1 MSTVSRDA
9 LDSAARLQ
17 AAVLNAQNAEI
28 RALLAPGAVY
38 MALGKTITGADAVG
52 AELTSDA
59 TRRTWSAL
67 RWQAPQAKGDDVRLV
82 GERDPQHAERGVIVT
97 VQFAQQRIARVMVQ
111 RIPPPPPTAQP
122 LVLPEALR
130 KAIDTNLLE
139 KHPMLLAYVGPDDQP
154 VQSFRGST
162 QVHAADRLAMWV
174 RNPEGAFIRA
184 IRVNPRV
191 SLMYRN
197 EEQRSTYQFQGRA
210 RVVDEAAER
219 QRVFDAS
226 APAERA
232 HDFAM
237 LGAAVV
243 IDLDRVEGWAGVGPN
258 GQIDPIC
265 LVRS

>member
-1 MSTVSRDA
+1 MSTASNQDLTGA
-9 LDSAARLQ
+9 ERLK
-17 AAVLNAQNAEI
+17 AAVLEGQGARI
-28 RALLAPGAVY
+28 HPLLAPDAVF
-38 MALGKTITGADAVG
+38 MALGKTVAGADAVA
-52 AELTSDA
+52 AELGSDS
-59 TRRTWSAL
+59 TRRAWTHL
-67 RWQAPQAKGDDVRLV
+67 RWKAAQPAADAVRLV
-82 GERDPQHAERGVIVT
+82 GERDPSRAERGVIVT
-97 VQFAQQRIARVMVQ
+97 VQFAQGLVARVMVQ
-111 RIPPPPPTAQP
+111 RVPPPPPAPQP
-122 LVLPEALR
+122 LVLPAALR
-130 KAIDTNLLE
+130 QAIDANLLE
-139 KHPMLLAYVGPDDQP
+139 KHPMLLAYVSADGQP

-162 QVHAADRLAMWV
+162 QVHGDDRLAMWV
-174 RNPEGAFIRA
+174 RNPEGAFIRS

-191 SLMYRN
+191 SMMYRN

-210 RVVDEAAER
+210 RVTVEAAER
-219 QRVFDAS
+219 QRIFDAS

>member
-1 MSTVSRDA
+1 MSAVVQGA
-9 LDSAARLQ
+9 LDRAARLQ
-17 AAVLNAQNAEI
+17 TAVLAGQGDEV
-28 RALLAPGAVY
+28 RALLAPDAVY

-52 AELTSDA
+52 TELTSDA
-59 TRRTWSAL
+59 TRASWNAL
-67 RWQAPQAKGDDVRLV
+67 RWQAPQALADAVRLV
-82 GERDPQHAERGVIVT
+82 GERDPKHGERGAIVS
-97 VQFAQQRIARVMVQ
+97 VRFAQERIERVMVQ
-111 RIPPPPPTAQP
+111 RIPPPPPAAQP
-122 LVLPEALR
+122 LVLPPALR
-130 KAIDTNLLE
+130 QAIDANLLE
-139 KHPMLLAYVGPDDQP
+139 KHPMLLAYVGPDGQP
-154 VQSFRGST
+154 VLSFRGST
-162 QVHAADRLAMWV
+162 QVHGDDRLAMWV

-184 IRVNPRV
+184 IRANPRV

-210 RVVDEAAER
+210 RVVDEPAER
-219 QRVFDAS
+219 QRIFDAS

-243 IDLDRVEGWAGVGPN
+243 VDLDRVDGWAGVGPK